1 MTGEGALI
9 TQAETVLAALRDG
22 IDEPGLDGLAGELA
36 STWAET
42 RDGTVRLRRYVYP
55 DGSRLRVRSSSG
67 ARQGVL
73 IDAVSPNGRLTG
85 SKLIELG
92 QIDAAPPAGPQPSP
106 GSAR

>member
-42 RDGTVRLRRYVYP
+42 RDGEVRLRRYVYP
-55 DGSRLRVRSSSG
+55 DGSRLRVRSSSSAG
-67 ARQGVL
+67 QGVL

-92 QIDAAPPAGPQPSP
+92 QTDAAPPAGPPPSP
-106 GSAR
+106 GSGN